1 MCASKI
7 ARLARL
13 ALNATSIIVPNI
25 GINPAPISMPIFMTW
40 GIHEL
45 MDEMK
50 NLTNH
55 SSYIVPTN
63 SEYERE
69 ENDVKPK

>member
-25 GINPAPISMPIFMTW
+25 GINPAPISMPIFMTCW
-40 GIHEL
+40 KEGVGFHQL
-45 MDEMK
+45 MDETK
-50 NLTNH
+50 NFTNH

-63 SEYERE
+63 SE
-69 ENDVKPK
+69 